1 MVHLSILA
9 PCLNEEANLDEL
21 LRRVGAVMDAL
32 PFESELVLVDDGSI
46 DGTWPTMLRLQARE
60 PRLVLRRHPK
70 NLGIVPAWRTAVEA
84 ARGELVCVIDAD
96 LQYRPEDIPRLIEAR
111 EAAGVEFAQGAR
123 RYAWPVRGS
132 RYWLSR
138 GLNALLNVTFGMA
151 LPDNKSGY
159 LVCGR
164 EAFAGALAF
173 RGDYHAWQNL
183 VMVAAWARGHRSVS
197 VETVFEP
204 RRRGASFLA
213 DVPVRHGALS
223 LLDLPRALRE
233 YGRVSRA

>member
-1 MVHLSILA
+1 MRLSILA
-9 PCLNEEANLDEL
+9 PCLNEEANVDEL
-21 LRRVGAVMDAL
+21 VRRVVAVMNTL
-32 PFESELVLVDDGSI
+32 PFEAELVLVDDGST
-46 DGTWPTMLRLQARE
+46 DGTWAAMLRLRE
-60 PRLVLRRHPK
+60 GEARLVLRQHAR
-70 NLGIVPAWRTAVEA
+70 NLGMVSAWRTAVQA

-96 LQYRPEDIPRLIEAR
+96 LQYRPEDIPRLLAAR

-138 GLNALLNVTFGMA
+138 GLNAVLNVTFGMA

-164 EAFAGALAF
+164 AAFAEALAY

-197 VETVFEP
+197 VETVFDP

-213 DVPVRHGALS
+213 DVPWRHGALS
-223 LLDLPRALRE
+223 LLDLARALRE
-233 YGRVSRA
+233 YGRVRRP